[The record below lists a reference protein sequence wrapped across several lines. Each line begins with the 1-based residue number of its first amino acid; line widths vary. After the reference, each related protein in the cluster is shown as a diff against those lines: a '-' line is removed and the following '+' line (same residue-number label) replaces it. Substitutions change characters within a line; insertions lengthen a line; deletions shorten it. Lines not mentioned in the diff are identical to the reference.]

1 MPDPDLIERARRLL
15 GPHPGDDALDRIRKA
30 VCDAARLRILQALG
44 AGPLMV
50 DELAVVIER
59 KPTATSQHLR
69 VLRRLNL
76 VEGQRRGTAV
86 RYSLKPDPATDEVLA
101 VAKLLVQAARER
113 QQAGRRRR

>member
-1 MPDPDLIERARRLL
+1 MSNTTLIERARRLL
-15 GPHPGDDALDRIRKA
+15 GPNPGEDALHRIRKA

-76 VEGQRRGTAV
+76 VEGQRRGTAIH
-86 RYSLKPDPATDEVLA
+86 YSLKDDPATDEVLA
-101 VAKLLVQAARER
+101 VARLLVEAARDR
-113 QQAGRRRR
+113 QQTRRRRR